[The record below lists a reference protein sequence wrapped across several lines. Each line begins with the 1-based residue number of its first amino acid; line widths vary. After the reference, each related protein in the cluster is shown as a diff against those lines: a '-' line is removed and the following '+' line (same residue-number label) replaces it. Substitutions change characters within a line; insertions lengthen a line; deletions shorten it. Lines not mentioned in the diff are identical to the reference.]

1 MITNSDLIMLQ
12 HWAKSTIFPMRRE
25 GITSKYMKYDP
36 SVCYV
41 KFGKKKKV
49 YRDKLLKKKIKN
61 IILNEKIFGV
71 AYISYP
77 PKLIAKPHRDF
88 NLWGK
93 DFRRI
98 QIPLKIPRG
107 NKCYIE
113 WIDTKERVYW
123 KEGKVEIFNVENLHQ
138 GANESDEEMIFLYLD
153 IDPNLEIQV

>member
-1 MITNSDLIMLQ
+1 MITNSDLSLLQ

-25 GITSKYMKYDP
+25 GISSKYLKYEP
-36 SVCYV
+36 SICYV
-41 KFGKKKKV
+41 KFGRKRKV
-49 YRDKLLKKKIKN
+49 YRDKLLNKKIKN

-71 AYISYP
+71 AYISYQ
-77 PKLIAKPHRDF
+77 PKLIAKPHKDF
-88 NLWGK
+88 NLWDN
-93 DFRRI
+93 DFRRV
-98 QIPLKIPRG
+98 QIPLKIPKG
-107 NKCYIE
+107 NKCYME